1 MSWHNRVIW
10 SEGLFLRP
18 QHFQQHLRYIESF
31 VESRCTPLKAH
42 GWGLTELKID
52 HDLLRIGKLAIA
64 SARGVF
70 PDGTPFSIPEDD
82 PPPPPLELDENV
94 RDTIVYLSLPV
105 RRQGMQEVGNGTDEE
120 GLARYSSREFETA
133 DVCTPGMASALM
145 EVGALRMKLLLEKSE
160 RDEYACIG
168 VTHILEQQADKQVLL
183 RDDYIATVAN
193 VQAAPRL
200 AGFVTE
206 LRGLLHARGEALAAR
221 VADGG
226 RGAAE
231 IADFLLLQAVNRYEP
246 LIAHL
251 SELDG
256 LHPEELYRML
266 VMMAGE
272 LATLTSSSR
281 RPREFPAYKHHDLRG
296 TFAPVMAALRDC
308 FATTIAEIATPLE
321 LKERRAGVRVSQV
334 NDRTLFKQA
343 VFVLA
348 VRADMPTDELLRRFP
363 VTVKI
368 ASVEKIKDFVNY
380 ALPGITLRPLPVAPR
395 QIPYH
400 AGFAYFELERGNP
413 HWAELE
419 TSGGIAIHVGGTFPG
434 LRLEFWAIRGQ

>member
-1 MSWHNRVIW
+1 MSWRNRVIW

-31 VESRCTPLKAH
+31 VEARCTPLKAH
-42 GWGLTELKID
+42 GWGLTDLQID

-70 PDGTPFSIPEDD
+70 PDGTPFAIPEDD
-82 PPPPPLELDENV
+82 PPPAPLELDENV
-94 RDTIVYLSLPV
+94 RDTVVYLGLPV

-120 GLARYSSREFETA
+120 GLARYTSREFETA

-145 EVGALRMKLLLEKSE
+145 EVGALRMKLLLEKNE
-160 RDEYACIG
+160 REEYACIG
-168 VTHILEQQADKQVLL
+168 IAHILEQQSDKQVLL
-183 RDDYIATVAN
+183 RDDYIASVAN

-200 AGFVTE
+200 SGFVTE
-206 LRGLLHARGEALAAR
+206 LQGLLHARGEALAAR

-251 SELDG
+251 AELDG

-281 RPREFPAYKHHDLRG
+281 RAREFPAYKHHDLRG
-296 TFAPVMAALRDC
+296 TFAPVMTAIREC
-308 FATTIAEIATPLE
+308 FATTIAEIATPLP
-321 LKERRAGVRVSQV
+321 LKERRFGVRVSQV
-334 NDRTLFKQA
+334 NDRTLFRQA

-348 VRADMPTDELLRRFP
+348 VRAEMPADDLLRRFP
-363 VTVKI
+363 LTVKI
-368 ASVEKIKDFVNY
+368 GSVEKIKELVNL

-400 AGFAYFELERGNP
+400 AGFAYFELERGSP
-413 HWAELE
+413 HWADLE
-419 TSGGIAIHVGGTFPG
+419 TSGGIAIHIGGNFPG
-434 LRLEFWAIRGQ
+434 LQLEFWAIRGQ

>member
-18 QHFQQHLRYIESF
+18 QHFQQHLRYLESF

-42 GWGLTELKID
+42 GWGLTELRID

-120 GLARYSSREFETA
+120 GLARYTTREFETA

>member
-31 VESRCTPLKAH
+31 VESRCTPLKVH
-42 GWGLTELKID
+42 GWGLTELRID

-105 RRQGMQEVGNGTDEE
+105 RRQGMQEVGNGSDEE
-120 GLARYSSREFETA
+120 GLARYTTREFETA

-168 VTHILEQQADKQVLL
+168 AAHVLEQQADKQVLL

>member
-18 QHFQQHLRYIESF
+18 QHFQQHLRYLESF
-31 VESRCTPLKAH
+31 VEARCAPLKAH
-42 GWGLTELKID
+42 GWGLTELRID

-94 RDTIVYLSLPV
+94 RDAVVYLSLPV
-105 RRQGMQEVGNGTDEE
+105 RRQGMQEVGNGTEEE
-120 GLARYSSREFETA
+120 GLARYASREFETA

-168 VTHILEQQADKQVLL
+168 IAHILEQQADKQVLL

-200 AGFVTE
+200 SGFVTE
-206 LRGLLHARGEALAAR
+206 LQGLLHARGEALAAR

-231 IADFLLLQAVNRYEP
+231 IADFLMLQAVNRYEP

-272 LATLTSSSR
+272 IATLTSASR

-296 TFAPVMAALRDC
+296 TFAPVMMAIREC
-308 FATTIAEIATPLE
+308 FATTIAEIATPLL
-321 LKERRAGVRVSQV
+321 LKERRFGIRVSQV

-343 VFVLA
+343 AFVLA
-348 VRADMPTDELLRRFP
+348 VRADMPVDDLLRRFP
-363 VTVKI
+363 QTVKI
-368 ASVEKIKDFVNY
+368 GSVEKLSELVNL

-400 AGFAYFELERGNP
+400 AGFAYFELERGSP
-413 HWAELE
+413 HWADLE
-419 TSGGIAIHVGGTFPG
+419 KSGGIAIHIGGTFPG
-434 LRLEFWAIRGQ
+434 LRLEFWAIRG